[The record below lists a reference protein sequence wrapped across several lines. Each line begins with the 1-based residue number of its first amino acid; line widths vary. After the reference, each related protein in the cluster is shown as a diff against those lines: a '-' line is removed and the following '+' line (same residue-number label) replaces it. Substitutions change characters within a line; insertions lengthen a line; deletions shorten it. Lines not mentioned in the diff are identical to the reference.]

1 MPPPPTKENMKLS
14 DKITKCNDNLTVNM
28 YDNGYMIEVGG
39 KDGDDDWKTAKI
51 TVAELDSLIALI
63 KEVVAM
69 DRDN

>member
-1 MPPPPTKENMKLS
+1 MSKKPISKIS
-14 DKITKCNDNLTVNM
+14 DKLTKVNESFTVNM

-51 TVAELDSLIALI
+51 TVADLDSLIALI
-63 KEVVAM
+63 KEIVAM